1 MTSNPASTGVGIPN
15 ANPLGYEN
23 IGKLITRFAV
33 PSVISMLVNSLYNI
47 VDQIFIG
54 QGVGFLGNAATNVA
68 FPIVTISMALSL
80 LIGDGGAAFFSLNLG
95 RQDKELAAKGVG
107 NTLMLAII
115 ASIIFVVAGNI
126 FMDPL
131 LILFGGI
138 PNVLPY
144 AQAYTRI
151 ILLGLPFVMVSIA
164 MSSSIRADGSPRYAM
179 AAMLTGAIMNT
190 ILDPIFIF
198 VFEWGVE
205 GAAWAT
211 IIGQFANFLITI
223 AYLPRFKNF
232 SMKKALLRLE
242 GAVVKRLL
250 SLGVSS
256 FINQLAITLIIIVMN
271 NSLTKYGA
279 QSPYGQEIPLAAL
292 GIVMKVNQILISV
305 MVGIGVGAQPIVG
318 YNYGA
323 RNWARVKKTYL
334 TSVVIVTICCI
345 IGFIMFQFFPQAII
359 NLFGQE
365 DDLYNDFAQKCF
377 RIFLMFCIL
386 NGFQTVSSIFFQAI
400 GKPIFAILLSLSR
413 QVLFM
418 LPSLLILPHIF
429 GLNGILFSAPVAD
442 FAAFVLASIL
452 IIREMKKLTAQQ
464 KLDMQSA

>member
-1 MTSNPASTGVGIPN
+1 MKILAS
-15 ANPLGYEN
+15 
-23 IGKLITRFAV
+23 LITRFAV

-107 NTLMLAII
+107 NALMLPFI
-115 ASIIFVVAGNI
+115 ASIIFLVGGTI
-126 FMDPL
+126 FMNPL
-131 LILFGGI
+131 LILFGGTPEI
-138 PNVLPY
+138 LPY
-144 AQAYTRI
+144 AQDYTRI
-151 ILLGLPFVMVSIA
+151 ILLGMPFVMISTA

-179 AAMLTGAIMNT
+179 VAMLTGAIMNT

-232 SMKKALLRLE
+232 SMKKTLLRLE

-256 FINQLAITLIIIVMN
+256 FINQLAITLVIIVMN

-318 YNYGA
+318 LQL
-323 RNWARVKKTYL
+323 WCTKL
-334 TSVVIVTICCI
+334 
-345 IGFIMFQFFPQAII
+345 
-359 NLFGQE
+359 
-365 DDLYNDFAQKCF
+365 
-377 RIFLMFCIL
+377 
-386 NGFQTVSSIFFQAI
+386 
-400 GKPIFAILLSLSR
+400 GK
-413 QVLFM
+413 
-418 LPSLLILPHIF
+418 
-429 GLNGILFSAPVAD
+429 G
-442 FAAFVLASIL
+442 
-452 IIREMKKLTAQQ
+452 
-464 KLDMQSA
+464 

>member
-1 MTSNPASTGVGIPN
+1 
-15 ANPLGYEN
+15 
-23 IGKLITRFAV
+23 
-33 PSVISMLVNSLYNI
+33 
-47 VDQIFIG
+47 
-54 QGVGFLGNAATNVA
+54 
-68 FPIVTISMALSL
+68 
-80 LIGDGGAAFFSLNLG
+80 
-95 RQDKELAAKGVG
+95 
-107 NTLMLAII
+107 
-115 ASIIFVVAGNI
+115 
-126 FMDPL
+126 
-131 LILFGGI
+131 
-138 PNVLPY
+138 
-144 AQAYTRI
+144 
-151 ILLGLPFVMVSIA
+151 
-164 MSSSIRADGSPRYAM
+164 
-179 AAMLTGAIMNT
+179 
-190 ILDPIFIF
+190 
-198 VFEWGVE
+198 
-205 GAAWAT
+205 
-211 IIGQFANFLITI
+211 
-223 AYLPRFKNF
+223 
-232 SMKKALLRLE
+232 
-242 GAVVKRLL
+242 
-250 SLGVSS
+250 
-256 FINQLAITLIIIVMN
+256 MN

-400 GKPIFAILLSLSR
+400 GKPIYAILLSLSR

-418 LPSLLILPHIF
+418 LPSLLILPRIF

-442 FAAFVLASIL
+442 FVAFVLAGFL

-464 KLDMQSA
+464 RCV